1 MIRKFSA
8 PSIPLTAFGY
18 DARLHIETKTPA
30 EMLSRRI
37 ENGTTHNEIKV
48 RTFSIAPY
56 GSMITN
62 NHKKQRKDAFQSA
75 KIGN

>member
-1 MIRKFSA
+1 
-8 PSIPLTAFGY
+8 
-18 DARLHIETKTPA
+18 
-30 EMLSRRI
+30 MLSRRI